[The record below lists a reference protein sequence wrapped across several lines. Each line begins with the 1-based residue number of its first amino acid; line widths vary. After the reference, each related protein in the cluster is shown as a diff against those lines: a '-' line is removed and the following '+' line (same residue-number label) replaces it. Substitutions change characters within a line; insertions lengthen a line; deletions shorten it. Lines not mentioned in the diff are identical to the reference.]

1 MLNLCVP
8 AHYHHTK
15 TTIMKNEAPTFRVDH
30 AKLLQAVAE
39 TSTSDHSHAWHAV
52 ASSLLMANM
61 NSLPLDWAARQSAG
75 GANMNF
81 YIVKQL
87 PVLPPLA
94 YLQKPFP
101 TAAPY
106 IALVMPRILELTYT
120 ATEMSSYAKD
130 LGYDGPPFAWDDDR
144 RLALR
149 CELDAIHAY
158 PAQTLLGSAFDTLTV
173 QPCQCPQ
180 LDNIC
185 VEFQLPPKLVVR
197 NTS

>member
-1 MLNLCVP
+1 
-8 AHYHHTK
+8 
-15 TTIMKNEAPTFRVDH
+15 MKNEAPTFRVDH

-39 TSTSDHSHAWHAV
+39 ASTNDHSRAWHAV
-52 ASSLLMANM
+52 ACSLLMANM

-130 LGYDGPPFAWDDDR
+130 LGYDGPPFTWDDDR

-158 PAQTLLGSAFDTLTV
+158 LYHIDRGELAWILDAPPPGISFPALKGQEGERYGEYRTQQLVLEAYDRIAAGSL
-173 QPCQCPQ
+173 
-180 LDNIC
+180 
-185 VEFQLPPKLVVR
+185 
-197 NTS
+197 